1 MSSPLN
7 AAALPRQAAAVP
19 PRRKRASGAS
29 HKRWLPALF
38 LGPAVLI
45 MAVACLY
52 PVLSAFQLALFDWNM
67 GTPWSEARWVGLD
80 NFRAAFS
87 NPQVWSSLWTTLLFA
102 AVCVSAEMVLGIALA
117 LALEHPVR
125 GTAFFRTLFILPMM
139 IAPIAV
145 GLAWRYLFDAQ
156 FGLINAVLALFGI
169 AAKGWLSDPSLA
181 FMAIVVA
188 DVWQWTPFVFI
199 MMVAA
204 LANVDGAVIEA
215 SRIDGAR
222 WWQMTFLVKLPMVMN
237 VIAITLM
244 MRLIDAFRV
253 LEVIYVLTF
262 GGPGDSTEILA
273 LHIYKT
279 AFVGQQLGV
288 AAAISVLLLVVVA
301 ALSWGALRLSNPM
314 KNER

>member
-1 MSSPLN
+1 MRTPRWAPLIF
-7 AAALPRQAAAVP
+7 V
-19 PRRKRASGAS
+19 
-29 HKRWLPALF
+29 
-38 LGPAVLI
+38 GPAVLV
-45 MAVACLY
+45 MAAACLY
-52 PVLSAFQLALFDWNM
+52 PVVVAFQLGLFDWSM
-67 GTPWSEARWVGLD
+67 GTPWASARWVGLD
-80 NFRAAFS
+80 NFVSTFS
-87 NPQVWSSLWTTLLFA
+87 NPRVWSSLTTTLLFA
-102 AVCVSAEMVLGIALA
+102 AVCVGSEMVLGIALA

-125 GTAFFRTLFILPMM
+125 GLAFFRTLFILPMM

-156 FGLINAVLALFGI
+156 FGLINAVLGVFGI
-169 AAKGWLSDPSLA
+169 AAKTWLADPTLA
-181 FMAIVVA
+181 FIAIVVA

-199 MMVAA
+199 MMIAA
-204 LANVDGAVIEA
+204 LASVDSAVIEA
-215 SRIDGAR
+215 SRIDGAG
-222 WWQMTFLVKLPMVMN
+222 WWQMTFLVKLPMVMQ

-253 LEVIYVLTF
+253 LEVVYVLTF

-301 ALSWGALRLSNPM
+301 VLSWGALRLSNPM
-314 KNER
+314 KQGR

>member
-1 MSSPLN
+1 MRTPRWVPL
-7 AAALPRQAAAVP
+7 VY
-19 PRRKRASGAS
+19 
-29 HKRWLPALF
+29 
-38 LGPAVLI
+38 LGPAVVV
-45 MAVACLY
+45 MAAACLY
-52 PVLSAFQLALFDWNM
+52 PVLSAFQLAGYDWSM
-67 GTPWSEARWVGLD
+67 GTPWSSARWVGWD
-80 NFRAAFS
+80 NVVSAFS
-87 NPQVWSSLWTTLLFA
+87 NPRVWSSLWTTLLFA
-102 AVCVSAEMVLGIALA
+102 AVCVAAEMLLGIALA

-125 GTAFFRTLFILPMM
+125 GMAVFRTLFILPMM

-156 FGLINAVLALFGI
+156 FGLINALLKAVGLNAQTWLA
-169 AAKGWLSDPSLA
+169 DPTLA
-181 FMAIVVA
+181 FIAIVIA
-188 DVWQWTPFVFI
+188 DIWQWTPFVFI
-199 MMVAA
+199 MMIAA
-204 LANVDGAVIEA
+204 LANLDSSVMEA

-222 WWQMTFLVKLPMVMN
+222 WWQQTLFVKLPMVMH

-288 AAAISVLLLVVVA
+288 AAAISVLLLIVVA

-314 KNER
+314 KDDHR

>member
-1 MSSPLN
+1 MRTPHW
-7 AAALPRQAAAVP
+7 V
-19 PRRKRASGAS
+19 
-29 HKRWLPALF
+29 PALF
-38 LGPAVLI
+38 VGPAVLV
-45 MAVACLY
+45 MAAACLY
-52 PVLSAFQLALFDWNM
+52 PVLSAFQLSLFDWSM
-67 GTPWSEARWVGLD
+67 GTPWSSARFVGLD
-80 NFRAAFS
+80 GFVSAFS
-87 NPQVWSSLWTTLLFA
+87 NPRVWSSLWTTLLFA

-125 GTAFFRTLFILPMM
+125 GMAVFRTLFILPMM

-145 GLAWRYLFDAQ
+145 GLAWRYMFDAQ
-156 FGLINAVLALFGI
+156 FGLINALLGLVGISAQTWLA
-169 AAKGWLSDPSLA
+169 DPTLA
-181 FMAIVVA
+181 FIAIVIA

-199 MMVAA
+199 MMIAA
-204 LANVDGAVIEA
+204 LAGVDGSVIEA
-215 SRIDGAR
+215 SRIDGAN
-222 WWQMTFLVKLPMVMN
+222 WWQMTFRVKLPMVMH

-301 ALSWGALRLSNPM
+301 LLSWGALRLSNPM
-314 KNER
+314 KGEAR

>member
-1 MSSPLN
+1 ML
-7 AAALPRQAAAVP
+7 A
-19 PRRKRASGAS
+19 
-29 HKRWLPALF
+29 
-38 LGPAVLI
+38 
-45 MAVACLY
+45 ACLY
-52 PVLSAFQLALFDWNM
+52 PVISAFQLGLFDWSM
-67 GTPWSEARWVGLD
+67 GTPWGEARWVGLN
-80 NFRAAFS
+80 NFVSAFS
-87 NPQVWSSLWTTLLFA
+87 NPRVWSSLWTTLLFA

-117 LALEHPVR
+117 LALERPVR

-145 GLAWRYLFDAQ
+145 GLVWRYIFDAQ
-156 FGLINAVLALFGI
+156 FGLINAVLALFRIGPM
-169 AAKGWLSDPSLA
+169 GWLADPTLA
-181 FMAIVVA
+181 FVAIVIA
-188 DVWQWTPFVFI
+188 DIWQWTPFVFI

-204 LANVDGAVIEA
+204 LANVDNSVIEA
-215 SRIDGAR
+215 SRIDGAK
-222 WWQMTFLVKLPMVMN
+222 WWQMTFLVKLPMIAH

-288 AAAISVLLLVVVA
+288 AAAISVLLLMVVA
-301 ALSWGALRLSNPM
+301 LLSWGALRLSNPL